1 MPANTR
7 QLAPIPQVLDA
18 QRRIVTIATRI
29 LLHEHRLYEIQ
40 QSLPLGSAHLA
51 MEEEAIP
58 YTAAGYLYVKLAQV
72 QSQRLRRAALE
83 LLALS
88 KTSDQD
94 LALEF
99 GDLAMAKDNEDTEP
113 DDLDRLRLAVL
124 REEMFPADGDS
135 EGEDD
140 DQEA

>member
-1 MPANTR
+1 
-7 QLAPIPQVLDA
+7 
-18 QRRIVTIATRI
+18 
-29 LLHEHRLYEIQ
+29 
-40 QSLPLGSAHLA
+40 

-99 GDLAMAKDNEDTEP
+99 GDLAMTKDDEDTES

-124 REEMFPADGDS
+124 REEMFPADS
-135 EGEDD
+135 EGEGD